1 MLSSVFQVGK
11 SCGELSGVDEMGGVG
26 LDGMVE
32 WDVNELGCKSPCF
45 TGPKPKKG
53 YFVRDRRSKLIFLV
67 DQIIFCSPRLSF
79 P

>member
-11 SCGELSGVDEMGGVG
+11 SCGELSGVD
-26 LDGMVE
+26 GMVG

-53 YFVRDRRSKLIFLV
+53 
-67 DQIIFCSPRLSF
+67 
-79 P
+79 